1 MVWVVPRGVGSSQR
15 EIPELSIDGL
25 LADVEAVA
33 DDLGWSSLD
42 LWGEWTGNFAAIA
55 YAARHPER
63 VARIVLWSA
72 SANWAFVKPGT
83 VEAMLGL
90 IRSRWWLARRAMS
103 DLSYP
108 TGPVEL
114 YEWFVSMLG
123 ESISPEMM
131 SRYFQFQ
138 AQTDLTELLPKV
150 HSPVLLLH
158 RRGDRVTPI
167 AAGRMMDA
175 LLPDSRFLEL
185 EGDIASPYF
194 GDTSFVQDVRKFL
207 DDGPRLAA
215 NARTDM
221 TRRETEVLRLIAAGN
236 SNRQIA
242 EDLCISINTADRHV
256 SNILTKIA
264 ASNRAEAAS
273 YAVRSGI
280 AS

>member
-167 AAGRMMDA
+167 AAGRAMGA
-175 LLPDSRFLEL
+175 LLSDSRFLEL

-194 GDTSFVQDVRKFL
+194 GDTSFVQDVRQFL
-207 DDGPRLAA
+207 DDGPRVAA